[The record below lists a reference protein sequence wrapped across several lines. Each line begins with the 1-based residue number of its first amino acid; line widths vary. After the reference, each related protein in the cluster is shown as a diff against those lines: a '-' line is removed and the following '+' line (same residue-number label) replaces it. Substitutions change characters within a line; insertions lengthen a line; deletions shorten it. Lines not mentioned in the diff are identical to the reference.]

1 MKKVVVALMLEP
13 DTQSGTML
21 WVNDKVADMFL
32 KLSGEVGAPPLGR
45 LEEKMRYFCNANLR
59 LFMPN
64 AVKLEYGKTY
74 GIHIDQYRIVGFF
87 DKRYESFVALDWFV
101 KKTQRNDRRM
111 NVIYRKVDEI
121 RETGAWIK
129 DE

>member
-1 MKKVVVALMLEP
+1 MEKIVVALLLTP
-13 DTQSGTML
+13 DTPSGTAF

-32 KLSGEVGAPPLGR
+32 ELSGEVGVPPLGR

-87 DKRYESFVALDWFV
+87 DGGYGTFIAIDWFV
-101 KKTQRNDRRM
+101 KKKQRNDSRM
-111 NVIYRKVDEI
+111 AAIYQKVDEI
-121 RETGAWIK
+121 REAKAWIK
-129 DE
+129 EE